1 MKYRLESSFEAPIHK
16 TAFDSMS
23 DAIDYATKVGMPGET
38 FNVYRGEEIVGSV
51 TVGDNKLDEFYS
63 KWNTLTSR

>member
-16 TAFDSMS
+16 NIFDSMS
-23 DAIDYATKVGMPGET
+23 EAIDYATKVGMPGEQ
-38 FNVYRGEEIVGSV
+38 FNVYKDDQIVGSV